1 MDPISVALDLLLHFD
16 TYLPQIIELYGF
28 WTYVFLF
35 FIIFL
40 ETGLVI
46 MPYLPGDSL
55 LFVAGALAGARLLNV
70 WLLIGALILAAVFGN
85 IVNYW
90 LGITLGMKVL
100 EKQHSL
106 VKKEHLETTRAYF
119 QKYGGSTIVIA
130 RFVPFIRSFA
140 PFLAGVGK
148 MQYPR
153 FLMYNVL
160 GGGIWVIG
168 FVLVGYFFGNL
179 SIVQENFGLII
190 YAIIGLSLLA
200 VAFIVINIIRTRRR
214 LIRGHLIRW

>member
-100 EKQHSL
+100 EKQYSL

-200 VAFIVINIIRTRRR
+200 VASIVINIIRTRRR
-214 LIRGHLIRW
+214 LMRGHLIR

>member
-100 EKQHSL
+100 EKQYSL

-148 MQYPR
+148 MQYPQ

-168 FVLVGYFFGNL
+168 FVLIGYFFGNL

-200 VAFIVINIIRTRRR
+200 VASIVINIIRTRRR
-214 LIRGHLIRW
+214 LMRGHLIR

>member
-100 EKQHSL
+100 EKQYSL

-148 MQYPR
+148 MQYPL

-200 VAFIVINIIRTRRR
+200 VASIVINIIRTRRR
-214 LIRGHLIRW
+214 LMRGHLIR